1 MRNVL
6 SIAAA
11 ALAGA
16 VLVGGAVAVQTT
28 PAEAG
33 ASTGTWKYG
42 APYRGYRGGY
52 AYRGGYG
59 YRPYRR
65 YGGGAVAAG
74 GPAWRLAPSAP
85 RRRPPTMAIRPT
97 APPRSMAAT
106 ATSST
111 GAATMPGVIRSF
123 SASRSATDAPSPR
136 SAPKEPAPGGLFLV
150 WVFRFLQNFR
160 KLRAEGWGAARC
172 CGHGPRKPCPVHAA
186 AGFLFPPPRFAEPS
200 RTLSCWRRPDGCVA
214 PSQRPAKAPPDRPR
228 RTRGAFSLPS
238 STYVNEAR
246 SGLRENREVRTDPWR
261 SPALQPPPCR
271 TLSAGLAKLP
281 SRDRRTFF
289 RRSPAPP
296 YTFTPD
302 LRFAS

>member
-74 GPAWRLAPSAP
+74 VATGLALGAVGAAAALALLRLSGL
-85 RRRPPTMAIRPT
+85 RRRP
-97 APPRSMAAT
+97 
-106 ATSST
+106 
-111 GAATMPGVIRSF
+111 
-123 SASRSATDAPSPR
+123 
-136 SAPKEPAPGGLFLV
+136 GL
-150 WVFRFLQNFR
+150 
-160 KLRAEGWGAARC
+160 
-172 CGHGPRKPCPVHAA
+172 
-186 AGFLFPPPRFAEPS
+186 
-200 RTLSCWRRPDGCVA
+200 WRRLLPR
-214 PSQRPAKAPPDRPR
+214 RPAR
-228 RTRGAFSLPS
+228 
-238 STYVNEAR
+238 
-246 SGLRENREVRTDPWR
+246 LRC
-261 SPALQPPPCR
+261 L
-271 TLSAGLAKLP
+271 G
-281 SRDRRTFF
+281 
-289 RRSPAPP
+289 
-296 YTFTPD
+296 
-302 LRFAS
+302 